1 MFDLIYSMGIYWVQI
16 DMKKLLILLFS
27 ILISFNSYGEWMDVT
42 KGTDGSTHYLDPYQT
57 KKHDGYVYYWDLV
70 DYLKPTFEMMSN
82 KTYYQ
87 GECGV
92 NRFKTLSYI
101 FYKQPMGEGSGETIN
116 PPNPEW
122 SYPSPESVGG
132 IKLKLVCFTFTKLIN

>member
-1 MFDLIYSMGIYWVQI
+1 MVINNSII
-16 DMKKLLILLFS
+16 KKLLIFLFS
-27 ILISFNSYGEWMDVT
+27 ILISFNSYGEWVKVT
-42 KGTDGSTHYLDPYQT
+42 ESFAGDTNYIDTDTI
-57 KKHDGYVYYWDLV
+57 KKYDGYVYYWDLV

-101 FYKQPMGEGSGETIN
+101 FYEQPMGKGADLTHT

-122 SYPSPESVGG
+122 IYPGPDSVGG
-132 IKLKLVCFTFTKLIN
+132 IKLSYGCDYVD